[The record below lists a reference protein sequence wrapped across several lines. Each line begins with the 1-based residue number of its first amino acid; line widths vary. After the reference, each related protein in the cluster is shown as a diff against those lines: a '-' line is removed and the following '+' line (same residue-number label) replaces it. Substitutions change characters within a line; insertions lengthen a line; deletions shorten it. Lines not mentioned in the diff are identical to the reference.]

1 MQHASLI
8 IRIACAVAALA
19 ISACQRPASES
30 AAPTSA
36 APAGAPASQAETSWH
51 SPSLTTETVT
61 GPNGAITT
69 RTALTANERLG
80 VTDSK
85 IADQVAPGVY
95 ALRGWGIAH
104 SFAIEA
110 PNGWIVVDT
119 GDSTRAAAE
128 MRETLERAVGK
139 KIRVAAI
146 LLTHWHYADGTGAW
160 LDEGTEVWGHEHL
173 DRNRSASTGIGVMGG
188 VYQSRAIA
196 QFGVF
201 HPTTGPDAF
210 PNLLSFTPEKF
221 LAESSYKAPT
231 KLFADGK
238 VIDVVIAGEPVQ
250 VAPNRTD
257 TMDSV
262 GFYFPKRRLLVTNFL
277 VTDTIFNV
285 YTLRGGTYRNPE
297 ILVNDA
303 RWVESKNAEILLD
316 IHGPMLRGEKIVREA
331 VERSVDSV
339 QLIHDQTLRLIA
351 SGLGPREAAET
362 LYMPRHLR
370 EGREGY
376 GQVESHVRQVYNGTL
391 GWFDG
396 DVYQINPLSV
406 REEAERMVQ
415 AMGGRVAVEKM
426 ATQAVADGGLANWR
440 WGLKLTSLL
449 LKIDPADPAARKAR
463 ATAARALGQR
473 TDSANARGFYIT
485 EALQLEGNLLVQGQ
499 PATLDGIRTFINTPR
514 ADRLAA
520 VPVEQNL
527 QFVRYLVDPSKAEGQ
542 RLVFTL
548 AAEGDP
554 QIRQI
559 ELRNSVLVIS
569 PVASQGSRHVDVTRS
584 ELADFVIGKGAPAKG
599 GEPLAELDRV
609 LDRSQLLPSTT
620 PTPAVLDAKGDLKY
634 NDGLEH

>member
-1 MQHASLI
+1 MIPKVDSMIAFALVI
-8 IRIACAVAALA
+8 IFAM
-19 ISACQRPASES
+19 
-30 AAPTSA
+30 AAPPVFA
-36 APAGAPASQAETSWH
+36 AGDGSGKANPAAVTESSWH
-51 SPSLTTETVT
+51 SPSLTMETVT
-61 GPNGAITT
+61 GPNGAVTT
-69 RTALTANERLG
+69 RTALSADARLG
-80 VTDSK
+80 VTATK
-85 IADQVAPGVY
+85 IAEQVAAGVY

-128 MRETLERAVGK
+128 MREMLERAVGR

-160 LDEGTEVWGHEHL
+160 LDEGTELWGHEHL
-173 DRNRSASTGIGVMGG
+173 DRNRSASSGISVMGG
-188 VYQSRAIA
+188 VLQSRAIA

-201 HPTTGPDAF
+201 HPTTDPDAF

-231 KLFADGK
+231 KLFSDGK
-238 VIDVVIAGEPVQ
+238 VIDLVIAGEPVQ
-250 VAPNRTD
+250 VAPNRSD
-257 TMDSV
+257 TTDSV
-262 GFYFPKRRLLVTNFL
+262 GFYFPKRRMLVTNFM
-277 VTDTIFNV
+277 VIDTIFNI
-285 YTLRGGTYRNPE
+285 YTLRGGAYRNPE
-297 ILVNDA
+297 VFVNDA
-303 RWVESKNAEILLD
+303 RWLESKNAEILLD
-316 IHGPMLRGEKIVREA
+316 IHGPTLRGEKVLREA
-331 VERSVDSV
+331 VERSVDQV
-339 QLIHDQTLRLIA
+339 QLIHDQTLRLVA
-351 SGLGPREAAET
+351 SGLSPREAAET

-406 REEAERMVQ
+406 REEAERTVQ
-415 AMGGRVAVEKM
+415 AMGGRAAVGKM
-426 ATQAVADGGLANWR
+426 AAQAVADGGLANWR

-449 LKIDPADPAARKAR
+449 LKLDPADPAARKAR

-485 EALQLEGNLLVQGQ
+485 EALQLEGKLLVQGQ

-520 VPVEQNL
+520 TPVEQNL
-527 QFVRYLVDPSKAEGQ
+527 QFVRYLIDPRKAEGQ

-548 AAEGDP
+548 AAKGDP
-554 QIRQI
+554 QIWQI

-569 PVASQGSRHVDVTRS
+569 TAVSRAPTHVDLTRR
-584 ELADFVIGKGAPAKG
+584 ELADFVLGKGVPAKG
-599 GEPLAELDRV
+599 GGPLAELDRV
-609 LDRSQLLPSTT
+609 MDRSRLLPSTT
-620 PTPAVLDAKGDLKY
+620 PTPAVLDARGDLKY

>member
-1 MQHASLI
+1 MRRNVMKILGVVATVTFVACSL
-8 IRIACAVAALA
+8 APVAA
-19 ISACQRPASES
+19 
-30 AAPTSA
+30 
-36 APAGAPASQAETSWH
+36 AEEGTAQKKSSWH
-51 SPSLTTETVT
+51 SPSLTTATVT

-69 RTALTANERLG
+69 DTALSVNAG
-80 VTDSK
+80 MGITDSK
-85 IADQVAPGVY
+85 VAERVAAGVY

-139 KIRVAAI
+139 KIKVAAI

-173 DRNRSASTGIGVMGG
+173 DRNRSASGG
-188 VYQSRAIA
+188 VNVLGGILQSRAIA

-210 PNLLSFTPEKF
+210 PNAMSFTPEKF
-221 LAESSYKAPT
+221 LAVSSYKPPT

-238 VIDVVIAGEPVQ
+238 VVDVVIAGDPVE
-250 VAPNRTD
+250 VAPARTD

-262 GFYFPKRRLLVTNFL
+262 AFYFPQRRLLVTNFL
-277 VTDTIFNV
+277 VMDTIFNI

-316 IHGPMLRGEKIVREA
+316 IHGRTLKDEKAVREA

-339 QLIHDQTLRLIA
+339 QIIHDQTLRVIA
-351 SGLGPREAAET
+351 SGKGPREAAET
-362 LYMPRHLR
+362 VYLPGNLR
-370 EGREGY
+370 DRRESY
-376 GQVESHVRQVYNGTL
+376 GQVESHVRQVYNGNL

-406 REEAERMVQ
+406 REEAERTVQ
-415 AMGGRVAVEKM
+415 AMGGRAAVRKM
-426 ATQAVADGGLANWR
+426 ATQAVADGGFAGWR

-449 LKIDPADPAARKAR
+449 LTLDPADAAARKVR
-463 ATAARALGQR
+463 VTAARALGQR

-485 EALQLEGNLLVQGQ
+485 EALQMEGKLLMQGQ
-499 PATLDGIRTFINTPR
+499 PVTLDAIRTFLNTPR
-514 ADRLAA
+514 ADQLASA
-520 VPVEQNL
+520 SLDQNL
-527 QFVRYLVDPSKAEGQ
+527 QFVRFMVDPRKAEGR
-542 RLVFTL
+542 RLVFTIS
-548 AAEGDP
+548 AEGDP
-554 QIRQI
+554 QIRQVQ
-559 ELRNSVLVIS
+559 LRNGVLVIS
-569 PVASQGSRHVDVTRS
+569 PVASRGARHVDVTRS
-584 ELADFVIGKGAPAKG
+584 ELADFVLGKGAPAKG
-599 GEPLAELDRV
+599 GEALAELDRV
-609 LDRSQLLPSTT
+609 LDRSRMLPPTT
-620 PTPAVLDAKGDLKY
+620 STPAVLGAKGDLKY

>member
-1 MQHASLI
+1 MQHQTLKIVCVVATLALGACSL
-8 IRIACAVAALA
+8 AYAADVEK
-19 ISACQRPASES
+19 R
-30 AAPTSA
+30 AAQVQP
-36 APAGAPASQAETSWH
+36 SWH
-51 SPSLTTETVT
+51 SQSLTTETVT

-69 RTALTANERLG
+69 RTALTADERLG
-80 VTDSK
+80 VTGSK
-85 IADQVAPGVY
+85 IAEPVAPGVY

-104 SFAIEA
+104 SFAVEA
-110 PNGWIVVDT
+110 PNGWIIVDT
-119 GDSTRAAAE
+119 GDSTQAAAE

-139 KIRVAAI
+139 KIKVAAI

-160 LDEGTEVWGHEHL
+160 LDEGTEIWGHEHL
-173 DRNRSASTGIGVMGG
+173 DRNRTASGSIGVIGG
-188 VYQSRAIA
+188 FLLSRATA

-221 LAESSYKAPT
+221 LLVSSYQPPT

-238 VIDVVIAGEPVQ
+238 VIDVVIAGEPIQ
-250 VAPNRTD
+250 VAPNRSD
-257 TMDSV
+257 TTDSV
-262 GFYFPKRRLLVTNFL
+262 GFYFSKRRMLVTNFMVL
-277 VTDTIFNV
+277 DTIFNI
-285 YTLRGGTYRNPE
+285 YTLRGGAYRNPE
-297 ILVNDA
+297 GFVNDA
-303 RWVESKNAEILLD
+303 RWLESKNAEILLD
-316 IHGPMLRGEKIVREA
+316 IHGPTLRGEKAREA
-331 VERSVDSV
+331 LERSVDSV
-339 QLIHDQTLRLIA
+339 QLIHDQTLRLVA
-351 SGLGPREAAET
+351 SGMGPREAAET
-362 LYMPRHLR
+362 LYMPRHMR

-376 GQVESHVRQVYNGTL
+376 GQVESHVRQVYNGTV

-406 REEAERMVQ
+406 REEAERTVQ
-415 AMGGRVAVEKM
+415 SMGGRAAVEKM
-426 ATQAVADGGLANWR
+426 AAQAVADGGLANWR

-449 LKIDPADPAARKAR
+449 LTLDPADPAARKAR

-499 PATLDGIRTFINTPR
+499 PATLDGIRTFLSTPR

-520 VPVEQNL
+520 VPVDKNL
-527 QFVRYLVDPSKAEGQ
+527 QFVRYLVDPRKAEGQ

-559 ELRNSVLVIS
+559 ELRNSVLVIL
-569 PVASQGSRHVDVTRS
+569 PVASRGARHVDVSRR
-584 ELADFVIGKGAPAKG
+584 ELADFVLGKGAPAKG
-599 GEPLAELDRV
+599 GEALAELDRV
-609 LDRSQLLPSTT
+609 LDRSRLLPPTT
-620 PTPAVLDAKGDLKY
+620 AVPAVLDAKGDLKY